1 MHAPPS
7 AATCCT
13 LLPTIIM
20 QHQSESRAC
29 NVARGMRRHSKDE
42 RNMKSLRAA
51 TGTHNCSSGSACVKY
66 AQKKQGEGEQGAGRA
81 GARQSIA
88 RVKALFKL
96 CAAAWKRA
104 FLAAWL
110 MMIPDNRHLKDIYA
124 ATGVVFML
132 PVAAAAEAAAPT
144 RSGQPQQL
152 VEANKC
158 QAKLPSLFWSA
169 RARVCWWWSSP
180 LLLIIIIIKII
191 FIFSGAATPAAT
203 H

>member
-1 MHAPPS
+1 MQRCSGHATTFQRWTKYEQPAGCKRLS
-7 AATCCT
+7 Q
-13 LLPTIIM
+13 LQL
-20 QHQSESRAC
+20 RF
-29 NVARGMRRHSKDE
+29 GMCKICPKKTRR
-42 RNMKSLRAA
+42 R
-51 TGTHNCSSGSACVKY
+51 
-66 AQKKQGEGEQGAGRA
+66 GAGRA
-81 GARQSIA
+81 GGAGRTRQSIA

-132 PVAAAAEAAAPT
+132 PVAAAAEPEAGSHSNWLRQTNAKRNCQVYFDQLGPT
-144 RSGQPQQL
+144 RS
-152 VEANKC
+152 
-158 QAKLPSLFWSA
+158 
-169 RARVCWWWSSP
+169 WWWSSP